1 MSDDVWLFDG
11 AGDRLEI
18 FSTIVGL
25 HAGALQELL
34 PPERDDAFEQ
44 LMAELDHQP
53 DRSDMTD
60 VGRRLFPE
68 ASSDP
73 EVADEFARNAMTQ
86 QARVRLDSARCVLAD
101 LALADDDGVV
111 PVTRERAEHWIR
123 TLAALRVDMTVRI
136 TEDASRFASPSRQDV
151 SDDPFMAM
159 LIDWLGYELEELL
172 EWLA

>member
-11 AGDRLEI
+11 ADDRLEI
-18 FSTIVGL
+18 LSTIVGL
-25 HAGALQELL
+25 HAEALQELL
-34 PPERDDAFEQ
+34 PPEHDDPLEQ
-44 LMAELDHQP
+44 LMAELDHVP
-53 DRSDMTD
+53 DRQDMSV

-68 ASSDP
+68 ASSDA

-101 LALADDDGVV
+101 LALADDEGFVV
-111 PVTRERAEHWIR
+111 VTRDRADHWIR

-136 TEDASRFASPSRQDV
+136 TDDESRFATPSTSDV
-151 SDDPFMAM
+151 DKDPFMNM
-159 LIDWLGYELEELL
+159 LIGWLGYELEELL